1 MYVEKGHNHP
11 KPIDAK
17 TILGKLQGIYKALD
31 NGRLK
36 GKKQQAINE
45 ATPWYN
51 KLKPLPASSVKR
63 AAENVY
69 KNILNY

>member
-1 MYVEKGHNHP
+1 MYVEKGHNHL
-11 KPIDAK
+11 DAK

-45 ATPWYN
+45 ATPWCK
-51 KLKPLPASSVKR
+51 KLKSLPDSPEKR
-63 AAENVY
+63 AAEKVC

>member
-11 KPIDAK
+11 KRIDAK
-17 TILGKLQGIYKALD
+17 TILGKLQDIYKNLD

-36 GKKQQAINE
+36 GKKQKAINE

-51 KLKPLPASSVKR
+51 KLKTLPDSREKR
-63 AAENVY
+63 AAIGVY
-69 KNILNY
+69 NKILNY